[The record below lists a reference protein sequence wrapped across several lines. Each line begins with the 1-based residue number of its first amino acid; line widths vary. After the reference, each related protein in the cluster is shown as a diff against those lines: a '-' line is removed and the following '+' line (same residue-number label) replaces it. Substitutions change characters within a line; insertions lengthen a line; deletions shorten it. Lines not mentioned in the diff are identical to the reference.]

1 MSGRATHA
9 VLFRLV
15 MSSDRFAPVRRVV
28 LAYALVSF
36 LWILLSDRAVDLLFP
51 DHQSHIT
58 AQTWKGWLFVAVTT
72 SLLYV
77 GMKRLYGQLITSTSE
92 QLASAQR
99 ETKTA
104 ALLQAV
110 AETSTDILFAKDM
123 TGHYLLYNREA
134 GRVMGLNPQQ
144 VIGRCDADLF
154 SPELANQFRRND
166 SQSQSL
172 SRPATFEEVVH
183 TTDGERTYLT
193 TRGLLEGPDGVL
205 GTFGVSRDI
214 TEMAVARQ
222 QLQEGERRYREMFEL
237 NPMPMFVVDLGTR
250 RFLAVNEA
258 AVAHYGFARDEFL
271 RLGLKDIR
279 PPQAIEQLG
288 QIWSEVRTSDRPQTF
303 GPVLHWTRERRVIE
317 VNLALC
323 DVEFDGRMARLVLVH
338 DVTKQNRMQKER
350 DEAHIRLNDIL
361 SRVTDGFMAVNPDQ
375 YITYINRQAAT
386 FIDPDADP
394 QSLVGRLVWDLVP
407 GAVGTRYADAFFSAM
422 AEGRSIVVEDWFE
435 PWQRWI
441 ECRIYPASQGASVY
455 LSDISERKQAEQLLE
470 RSQKDLSALAVR
482 LMSQEQVSNRRI
494 AQALHDRVGQQL
506 GSTRLYLDMMQAS
519 LSSGA
524 PMPPDLVSKS
534 VALVSGAIAEVRN
547 VLVELRPPLLQEQG
561 LAAALDNELRNSPAI
576 GLGLMLSLQASD
588 DMRDMRW
595 PEQVEYAALMITR
608 EAIAN
613 VMQHASARSVTVSL
627 DGGSGFLC
635 LRVED
640 DGVGIAP
647 DARDGVPGHLGIV
660 GMRERAQAVGG
671 RLSVG
676 TREGG
681 GTVVDLIIEELGA

>member
-1 MSGRATHA
+1 M
-9 VLFRLV
+9 F
-15 MSSDRFAPVRRVV
+15 SDRLAPVRRVV

-51 DHQSHIT
+51 ERQSHTT

-72 SLLYV
+72 CLLYV
-77 GMKRLYGQLITSTSE
+77 GMKRLYGQLIASTDE
-92 QLASAQR
+92 QLAIARR

-104 ALLQAV
+104 ALLRAV
-110 AETSTDILFAKDM
+110 AETSTDILFAKDL
-123 TGHYLLYNREA
+123 TGRYLLYNREA

-144 VIGRCDADLF
+144 VIGRCAADLF
-154 SPELANQFRRND
+154 PPAQANQFRRND
-166 SQSQSL
+166 LQAQSL
-172 SRPATFEEVVH
+172 LRPATFEEVVH
-183 TTDGERTYLT
+183 TTDGERTFLT

-222 QLQEGERRYREMFEL
+222 QLQEGERRYRAMFEL
-237 NPMPMFVVDLGTR
+237 NPTPMFVVDLETQ

-258 AVAHYGFARDEFL
+258 AVAHYGFSYEEFL
-271 RLGLKDIR
+271 QLSLPDIR
-279 PPQAIEQLG
+279 PPEALAQFQRL
-288 QIWSEVRTSDRPQTF
+288 WREVETSDRPKTV
-303 GPVLHWTRERRVIE
+303 GPLLHWTRERRVIE
-317 VNLALC
+317 VNLGFC
-323 DVEFDGRMARLVLVH
+323 DVEFDGRKARLVLIR
-338 DVTKQNRMQKER
+338 DVTNKNRMERER
-350 DEAHIRLNDIL
+350 DEAHNRLNDIL
-361 SRVTDGFMAVNPDQ
+361 SRVTDGFMAVNPEQ
-375 YITYINRQAAT
+375 YITYVNRQAAT

-422 AEGRSIVVEDWFE
+422 AEERSIVVEDWFE

-455 LSDISERKQAEQLLE
+455 LSDISERKRAEQLLE

-494 AQALHDRVGQQL
+494 AQSLHDRVGQQL
-506 GSTRLYLDMMQAS
+506 GSTRLYLDMMQTA
-519 LSSGA
+519 LSAGA
-524 PMPPDLVSKS
+524 PILPALVSKS
-534 VALVSGAIAEVRN
+534 VALVAGAIAEVRN
-547 VLVELRPPLLQEQG
+547 VLIELRPPLLQEQG
-561 LAAALDNELRNSPAI
+561 LAAALDNELRNSPAS
-576 GLGLMLSLQASD
+576 GLGLQLSLQASD
-588 DMRDMRW
+588 DMWDMRW

-627 DGGSGFLC
+627 DGGAGFLC

-640 DGVGIAP
+640 DGVGIPP

-671 RLSVG
+671 MLLIASGDR
-676 TREGG
+676 G
-681 GTVVDLIIEELGA
+681 GTAVDLIVEELRT